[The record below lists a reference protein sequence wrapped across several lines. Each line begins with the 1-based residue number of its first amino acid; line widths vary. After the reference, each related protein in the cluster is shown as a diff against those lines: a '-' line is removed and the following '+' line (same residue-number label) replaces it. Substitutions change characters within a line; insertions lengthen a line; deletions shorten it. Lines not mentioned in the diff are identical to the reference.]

1 MEKHPERY
9 RFDGKKT
16 VHNIK
21 VSWNKLAGAD
31 GYKVYYFVKKDGVNT
46 EVTLKSITGYK
57 NSSCSFNKVNS
68 GAVQIYV
75 TAYKKVNG
83 VKVYSLPVS
92 VKCK

>member
-1 MEKHPERY
+1 MPK
-9 RFDGKKT
+9 
-16 VHNIK
+16 VK

-57 NSSCSFNKVNS
+57 NSSCSFNKS
-68 GAVQIYV
+68 KLQGAVQIYV